1 MVATFKEPLD
11 AVIDIL
17 KADHDAS
24 TALGWNRA
32 NTDNIKPVIL
42 DIASEGPE
50 RGKRLNLQRHD
61 YILCYETALNEEVP
75 DLLYNFVTTR
85 VNITVDMR
93 TARGRSRLRKM
104 ENEMRRIIHVNRK
117 GDGAN
122 FDRMILKVRTDLSD
136 RTKKLFRHTFQV
148 EVVILAETIP

>member
-1 MVATFKEPLD
+1 MVATCKEPLD

-17 KADHDAS
+17 KDD
-24 TALGWNRA
+24 WNRA
-32 NTDNIKPVIL
+32 NSDNIRPVIL

-50 RGKRLNLQRHD
+50 RGKRLDLQRSD

-104 ENEMRRIIHVNRK
+104 ENEMRRTIHLRRK
-117 GDGAN
+117 GDGVN
-122 FDRMILKVRTDLSD
+122 FDRMILKTRTDLSD

-148 EVVILAETIP
+148 EVVILAEAIP

>member
-1 MVATFKEPLD
+1 MTADWKEPLNT
-11 AVIDIL
+11 VIDLL
-17 KADHDAS
+17 KADYDSSAK
-24 TALGWNRA
+24 TGWNRS
-32 NTDNIKPVIL
+32 NTDNIKPIIL
-42 DIASEGPE
+42 DIASDGPE
-50 RGKRLNLQRHD
+50 RGKRLDLQRHD

-93 TARGRSRLRKM
+93 TTRGRSRLRKM
-104 ENEMRRIIHVNRK
+104 EDEMRRIIHVSRK

-122 FDRMILKVRTDLSD
+122 FDRMILKTRTDLSD

-148 EVVILAETIP
+148 EVVILAELIP

>member
-1 MVATFKEPLD
+1 MTADWKEPLNT
-11 AVIDIL
+11 VIDLL
-17 KADHDAS
+17 KADYDSSAK
-24 TALGWNRA
+24 TGWNRSS
-32 NTDNIKPVIL
+32 TDNIKPIIL
-42 DIASEGPE
+42 DIASDGPE
-50 RGKRLNLQRHD
+50 RGKRLDLQRHD

-93 TARGRSRLRKM
+93 TTRGRSRLRKM
-104 ENEMRRIIHVNRK
+104 EDEMRRIIHVSRK

-122 FDRMILKVRTDLSD
+122 FDRMILKTRTDLSD

-148 EVVILAETIP
+148 EVVILAELIP